1 MCAAGGRG
9 QSELLPPY
17 NPLTIPCSLQEY
29 VSLHVEAPH
38 RVSDCLGRKRPRPL
52 LPWPGCPL
60 ARVPGSPGRG
70 PLLPL
75 LPPGS
80 SLAAA
85 LLRQRSG
92 NLLFLVPTL
101 GRKRSGEGNCKL
113 AFVVGPTAPGSGQQ
127 GPVES
132 GSQAELPPARW
143 FGALS
148 LGWLRWGGPGWC
160 PPFSRS
166 PHWGFSQG
174 LALAPLYRR
183 RSRPGETA
191 CLAAH
196 GRQQL
201 GFSGAS

>member
-1 MCAAGGRG
+1 MWRLLTGSQIVWGE
-9 QSELLPPY
+9 SKNEPPPLPPS
-17 NPLTIPCSLQEY
+17 LT
-29 VSLHVEAPH
+29 
-38 RVSDCLGRKRPRPL
+38 R
-52 LPWPGCPL
+52 PGCPL
-60 ARVPGSPGRG
+60 ARIPGSPGRG
-70 PLLPL
+70 PLLPR

-80 SLAAA
+80 SLVAA

-113 AFVVGPTAPGSGQQ
+113 AFVVGLAAPGPGQQ

-132 GSQAELPPARW
+132 GSQAAPPPARW
-143 FGALS
+143 FGAPS
-148 LGWLRWGGPGWC
+148 LGQLQWGGPGWC

-166 PHWGFSQG
+166 PHWGFSRG
-174 LALAPLYRR
+174 LALAPFYR

-196 GRQQL
+196 GRQLL
-201 GFSGAS
+201 GFSGAR